1 MQMSVTPTTHWVTIK
16 KSLSNMKNVWKLQK
30 NLIHFSARDLGVK
43 CSINVEFEKSAA
55 PPRPT
60 YFGSTPEISRRHDV
74 TSSCVSRLKNLYMIG
89 FGPFVAF
96 RAGTRWAMPIVTAY
110 SFKDASTEFRRV
122 YRRPFR
128 SCLSN
133 IGHTDQ
139 FNIKA
144 VTVLDQTVNFNRF
157 RWLERQE
164 S

>member
-110 SFKDASTEFRRV
+110 SFKDANTEFRRV

-128 SCLSN
+128 SYISGTIAISGTPTSL
-133 IGHTDQ
+133 TL
-139 FNIKA
+139 K
-144 VTVLDQTVNFNRF
+144 L
-157 RWLERQE
+157 
-164 S
+164 